1 MTHLTSIA
9 PRGLCTVLLMCAAAA
24 PLLAQESGPA
34 VTPVPIGTSAP
45 IGTPPTPAGTP
56 EKPGTAA
63 SPETPTPPP
72 DPAAADAQES
82 FFRSTDIG
90 GLVDAYYDYYS
101 TKPAGDAQFRN
112 FDTKHNQFA
121 LSMAQVW
128 IAKAATSDSRTGFK
142 VKLNFGPGST
152 LINAYE
158 PGTNEFIQ
166 NIEEGYLT
174 YLAPIGKGLQVDVG
188 KFVTQHGAEV
198 IEAKDNWNYSR
209 SLLFALAIPY
219 YHSGVRATYAINDKV
234 TVMGN
239 IVNGWNNVV
248 ENNSAKTI
256 GAQVIVK
263 PVPALSIVQNYM
275 AGAEQANDSD
285 GGWRRLSDSIVTY
298 TISPA
303 FSVMANYD
311 YGTDM
316 VAGQRVRWQG
326 IAGYAKAQ
334 LTKWLADSPRMEWYD
349 DPSGFTTGTVQA
361 LREATGTIELK
372 PSDAL
377 LWRIEVRH
385 DFSDEAVFKMPDGAL
400 KKSQTSIGFGVL
412 YSFSTKS

>member
-1 MTHLTSIA
+1 MTYVTTIA
-9 PRGLCTVLLMCAAAA
+9 LSGLCAASLFCAGVQ
-24 PLLAQESGPA
+24 PVLAQDENGS
-34 VTPVPIGTSAP
+34 
-45 IGTPPTPAGTP
+45 TPASTP
-56 EKPGTAA
+56 A
-63 SPETPTPPP
+63 SPPAETPAPPP
-72 DPAAADAQES
+72 DPAPADTQES
-82 FFRSTDIG
+82 FFRQTELG

-101 TKPAGDAQFRN
+101 TKPHGDVQFRN

-128 IAKAATSDSRTGFK
+128 IAKAATAGSRTGFK
-142 VKLNFGPGST
+142 VKLNFGPSSS
-152 LINAYE
+152 LVNAYE

-219 YHSGVRATYAINDKV
+219 YHSGVRATYALNGKV
-234 TVMGN
+234 AVMGA

-248 ENNSAKTI
+248 ENNSAKTL
-256 GAQVIVK
+256 GAQIVVK

-275 AGAEQANDSD
+275 TGAEQANDSG
-285 GGWRRLSDSIVTY
+285 GGWRRLSDSTVTC

-303 FSVMANYD
+303 LSVMANYD
-311 YGTDM
+311 YGTDT

-334 LTKWLADSPRMEWYD
+334 LTQWLAVSPRMEWYD
-349 DPSGFTTGTVQA
+349 DVSGFTTGTVQA
-361 LREATGTIELK
+361 LKEATGTIELK

-377 LWRIEVRH
+377 IWRIEVRR
-385 DFSDEAVFKMPDGAL
+385 DFSDTAVFKMPDGVL

-412 YSFSTKS
+412 YSFSTKG